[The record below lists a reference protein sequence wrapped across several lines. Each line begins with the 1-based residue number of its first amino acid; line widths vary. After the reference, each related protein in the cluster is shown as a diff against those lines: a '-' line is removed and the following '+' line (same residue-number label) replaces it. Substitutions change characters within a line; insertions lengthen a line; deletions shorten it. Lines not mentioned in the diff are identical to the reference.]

1 MTLLL
6 KDPSASLDY
15 AVDWG
20 AEYLNG
26 DLLSQSSWEVIP
38 VEIGGVKVEGSDFDT
53 SIAKVTASGGVE
65 GHLYQLT
72 NRIVMASGLIDS
84 RSIIVRVE
92 KR

>member
-6 KDPSASLDY
+6 KDPEAALDY
-15 AVDWG
+15 VVDWG

-26 DLLSQSSWEVIP
+26 DTLVQSSWEVIP
-38 VEIGGVKVEGSDFDT
+38 AETGGIAVDGSSFDEQV
-53 SIAKVTASGGVE
+53 AKVTASGGLA

-72 NRIVMASGLIDS
+72 NRVVLASGLIDS
-84 RSIIVRVE
+84 RSIVLRVE